1 MKILF
6 AVLIFAGSWANAQVS
21 LTIPQIPSAPSL
33 PLTMSSDE
41 YFVFG
46 FGGGGGWESRPH
58 SIEAGQV
65 PAQGRSRVIKI
76 GRYGSSGMWFLK
88 AGGEVIIYENTGAGG
103 GGGGMKLINS
113 IPSFFK
119 SNIAKFYAFGM
130 SASQLFVGISTNGQ
144 LGVMIGL
151 GNSTP
156 SLPPSVIFPQGS
168 ADVVEILPSPT
179 PADSSFLSLHS
190 NGSIKAWLTSANNLN
205 QISHVAEQI
214 ANVRVL
220 DGSPAMGLALD
231 GNGQVFGWLS
241 PEQTMPIPAAAAS
254 GVVQITAS
262 PSGDS
267 PYCALK
273 GDGTVVAWDT
283 QGNSLSLP
291 ESFSDKQ
298 FVRIVS
304 MSMSRAFGLT
314 TEGQLLGWYYSAG
327 VAQEIILPSSLASGL
342 KEIKVFKSP
351 DSRTY
356 LYALNA
362 QNGLQ
367 SIIENGGLGWDI
379 DTKTPSSIS
388 ERGVTLKSLLPSD
401 GNSSSYSYVM
411 SSDGDLAVQTYAG
424 LPLDVLAQL
433 VAEKIMGNTNNYG
446 LATQTGV
453 SGTITATTSN
463 LATKAEL
470 TASLAQSR
478 TDGINSVLSNPN
490 LWTLYTT
497 SQIQGM
503 AIGDLVLTRTN
514 GGEFV
519 LNYDIEQ
526 SEDLVNWTPYQG
538 FAMPLTNLP
547 TNKAFVR
554 IKAKQ

>member
-1 MKILF
+1 MIRLLV
-6 AVLIFAGSWANAQVS
+6 VLVLAGGWANAQVS
-21 LTIPQIPSAPSL
+21 LTIPQIPPAPSL
-33 PLTMSSDE
+33 PLTLSSDE

-46 FGGGGGWESRPH
+46 FGGGGWGSTPH
-58 SIEAGQV
+58 SIEPNSV
-65 PAQGRSRVIKI
+65 PAQSRCKVIVMGRH
-76 GRYGSSGMWFLK
+76 GSGASQGIWFLQ
-88 AGGEVIIYENTGAGG
+88 AGGEVIIYENMGG
-103 GGGGMKLINS
+103 SVGLRPITSLPN
-113 IPSFFK
+113 FFK
-119 SNIAKFYAFGM
+119 ANIVKFYSTSGWP
-130 SASQLFVGISTNGQ
+130 SLYLGISTSGQ
-144 LGVMIGL
+144 LGAMVGL

-156 SLPPSVIFPQGS
+156 SLPPSVIFPEGS
-168 ADVVEILPSPT
+168 AGVVEILPSLD
-179 PADSSFLSLHS
+179 AEASFLSLHS
-190 NGSIKAWLTSANNLN
+190 NGSIKAWATSANNLS

-220 DGSPAMGLALD
+220 DGSPVTGLALD

-241 PEQTMPIPAAAAS
+241 PTQTMPIPAAAAA
-254 GVVQITAS
+254 GVVQIAAP
-262 PSGDS
+262 PSGEFLS
-267 PYCALK
+267 YALK
-273 GDGTVVAWDT
+273 GDGTIVAWDM

-291 ESFSDKQ
+291 ESFLNKQ

-304 MSMSRAFGLT
+304 MSMGRAFGLT
-314 TEGQLLGWYYSAG
+314 TEGQLLGWYYAAG
-327 VAQEIILPSSLASGL
+327 VAQEISLPSSLASGL

-351 DSRTY
+351 DSRSY

-362 QNGLQ
+362 QNGLF
-367 SIIENGGLGWDI
+367 SIGENGGMGWSVDS
-379 DTKTPSSIS
+379 KTPSPIS

-401 GNSSSYSYVM
+401 GSPSSYSYVM
-411 SSDGDLAVQTYAG
+411 SSDGDLAVQTYTG
-424 LPLDVLAQL
+424 LSLDVLAKL
-433 VAEKIMGNTNNYG
+433 VANRIMGVANNYG

-453 SGTITATTSN
+453 SGTITAITSN

-470 TASLAQSR
+470 TASLVQSR

-514 GGEFV
+514 GGGFV

>member
-1 MKILF
+1 MKCIVAFLLL
-6 AVLIFAGSWANAQVS
+6 ALGSARAQNQLS
-21 LTIPQIPSAPSL
+21 IPQIPSAPSL
-33 PLTMSSDE
+33 PLALSSEE

-46 FGGGGGWESRPH
+46 FGGGWGSTPH
-58 SIEAGQV
+58 SIEPNQV
-65 PAQGRSRVIKI
+65 PTQSRCKVISMGRH
-76 GRYGSSGMWFLK
+76 GSGAGGGPWFLQ
-88 AGGEVIIYENTGAGG
+88 AGGEVIIYQNMGGAVG
-103 GGGGMKLINS
+103 LRPVS
-113 IPSFFK
+113 SLPVFFK
-119 SNIAKFYAFGM
+119 ANIAKFYNTGG
-130 SASQLFVGISTNGQ
+130 LFLGISTSGQ
-144 LGVMIGL
+144 LGAMIGL

-168 ADVVEILPSPT
+168 SDVVNILTTSAAT
-179 PADSSFLSLHS
+179 SQYLTMHA
-190 NGSIKAWLTSANNLN
+190 NGAIKAWQASATEVT
-205 QISHVAEQI
+205 QISHVADQI
-214 ANVRVL
+214 SDVRAL
-220 DGSPAMGLALD
+220 DGFPDRGLALT
-231 GNGQVFGWLS
+231 GNGQVYGWRAS
-241 PEQTMPIPAAAAS
+241 DQTMQIPASAGS
-254 GVVQITAS
+254 GVVQITAPVQGEQIS
-262 PSGDS
+262 
-267 PYCALK
+267 YALK
-273 GDGTVVAWDT
+273 TDGTILCWDLE
-283 QGNSLSLP
+283 GNELSLP
-291 ESFSDKQ
+291 DSFSGKQ
-298 FVRIVS
+298 FVRVVS
-304 MSMSRAFGLT
+304 MPMGRAFALT
-314 TEGQLLGWYYSAG
+314 TLGQLLGWYYAAG

-388 ERGVTLKSLLPSD
+388 ERGVTLQSLSPSD
-401 GNSSSYSYVM
+401 GGASSYTYVM
-411 SSDGDLAVQTYAG
+411 SSDGDLAVQTYTG
-424 LPLDVLAQL
+424 LPLDVLAKL
-433 VAEKIMGNTNNYG
+433 VADRIMGVTNHYG
-446 LATQTGV
+446 LATQTGI
-453 SGTITATTSN
+453 SNTITATTSN

-470 TASLAQSR
+470 SASLAQSR
-478 TDGINSVLSNPN
+478 TDGINSVISNPN

-514 GGEFV
+514 GGQFV